1 MKAASD
7 CLSPNG
13 AAGTTDPNNQ
23 VGRLNIH
30 TEKIKLDVAAPPT
43 GGIGVKC
50 LKWKAL
56 PL

>member
-23 VGRLNIH
+23 VGWLNIH
-30 TEKIKLDVAAPPT
+30 TEEIKLDVAAPPT
-43 GGIGVKC
+43 GGIGVKR